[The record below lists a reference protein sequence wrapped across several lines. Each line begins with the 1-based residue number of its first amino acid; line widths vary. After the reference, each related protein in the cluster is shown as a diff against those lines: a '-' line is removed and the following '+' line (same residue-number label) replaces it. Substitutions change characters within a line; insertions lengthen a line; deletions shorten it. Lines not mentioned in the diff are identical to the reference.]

1 MSIDNQIHYARLDE
15 LKLDPMNP
23 RLGRSN
29 IGPSLTQSSIMDLM
43 QDWTLEELA
52 MSFVN
57 SGFWV
62 NEALLVVKEKLYGKD
77 ELVVVEGNR
86 RLAALLFLEDAF
98 KRKPASAKWAEV
110 VKGVK
115 MPDQL
120 FKKIPYM
127 LIDSRKDVDAFLG
140 FRHVTGIKEWRPA
153 EKAEYI
159 AKLIDDRKLS
169 YEEVRV
175 KIGSKT
181 ETVRRNY
188 ISYRLLRQME
198 ESEKISLKHVE
209 EKFSVLYLSLR
220 TAGAQ
225 KYLQIDIKAD
235 PSTARRPV
243 PAKKMKHLENF
254 ALWLFGNE
262 KKPPLFTDSRYV
274 DEFGTILESQAAVE
288 YLERNDTP
296 NFESAYRFAGG
307 DEPEILKLISTA
319 ADNVELALSKVHLY
333 SKSSKIK
340 KEVARFK
347 ADAEQLLRVFP
358 DIEKQTVAE

>member
-1 MSIDNQIHYARLDE
+1 MSINNQIYYAQLDE
-15 LKLDPMNP
+15 LKLDPLNP

-29 IGPSLTQSSIMDLM
+29 IGPSLTQSVIMDLM

-52 MSFVN
+52 MSFLN

-62 NEALLVVKEKLYGKD
+62 NEALLVVKEKLYGK
-77 ELVVVEGNR
+77 ETLVVVEGNR

-115 MPDQL
+115 VPEQL

-159 AKLIDDRKLS
+159 AKLIDERKLS
-169 YEEVRV
+169 YDEVRV

-181 ETVRRNY
+181 DTVRRNY
-188 ISYRLLRQME
+188 IAYRVLRQME
-198 ESEKISLKHVE
+198 ESEAISLKHVE

-225 KYLQIDIKAD
+225 KYLHVDIKAD
-235 PSTARRPV
+235 PATARRPV
-243 PAKKMKHLENF
+243 PTKKLKQLENF
-254 ALWLFGNE
+254 ALWLFGND
-262 KKPPLFTDSRYV
+262 KRPPLFTDSRYV
-274 DEFGTILESQAAVE
+274 DEFGTILDSPAAVD
-288 YLERNDTP
+288 YLERNESP
-296 NFESAYRFAGG
+296 NFDAAHRFAGG
-307 DEPEILKLISTA
+307 DEPEILNLISSA
-319 ADNVELALSKVHLY
+319 ADNIELALSKVHLY
-333 SKSSKIK
+333 SKSQKIR
-340 KEVARFK
+340 KEIMRFK
-347 ADAEQLLRVFP
+347 ADSEQLLKVFP
-358 DIEKQTVAE
+358 D